1 MKKFF
6 VALFM
11 LLTIPTFA
19 TGVGSTAS
27 TADCNNATLNT
38 YTGTSNLSA
47 GWQPNTIDLHWYADS
62 NATTEMNVA
71 TASQSC
77 TYDGT
82 LTPPATIPTKTGYT
96 FKGWTVRGVPDG
108 YTRLEYIESSGTQYI
123 DTGIK
128 GTLNTK
134 VVLDFQIHNY
144 NSYGYILGG
153 RTSQNTRAFL
163 IGSNSGHFVNTT
175 FPFAQFDTVAA
186 HNVRQAPNF
195 DLNRHIY
202 ELSSDGFYID
212 GTLYTTYSN
221 PVSFT
226 TAENITLFGRYNAG
240 TFAYGA
246 FKSYSLKIYENN
258 NLIRNFIP
266 AKHNSDNVVGM
277 WDTVSK
283 TFFTNAG
290 TGSFIA
296 GPVVQ

>member
-11 LLTIPTFA
+11 LLSVPAFA

-62 NATTEMNVA
+62 DTTTEMNVA

-96 FKGWTVRGVPDG
+96 FKGWTVRGLPDG
-108 YTRLEYIESSGTQYI
+108 YTRLQYIESTGTQYI
-123 DTGIK
+123 DTGFAA
-128 GTLNTK
+128 G
-134 VVLDFQIHNY
+134 
-144 NSYGYILGG
+144 S
-153 RTSQNTRAFL
+153 NTRVLAQYKLNNTGFVSP
-163 IGSNSGHFVNTT
+163 ISTRDANVAGAGFGVGCNGSQQFISDYNGNRKVFTTITPNTT
-175 FPFAQFDTVAA
+175 DIITVDKNKNVCTITIGGQSETVTNTASTFTTTNTLPFFAQNGAGNISA
-186 HNVRQAPNF
+186 GSYA
-195 DLNRHIY
+195 
-202 ELSSDGFYID
+202 FY
-212 GTLYTTYSN
+212 
-221 PVSFT
+221 SF
-226 TAENITLFGRYNAG
+226 
-240 TFAYGA
+240 
-246 FKSYSLKIYENN
+246 KMWNN
-258 NLIRNFIP
+258 NILVRNFIP
-266 AKHNSDNVVGM
+266 AKNPSNVIGM
-277 WDTVSK
+277 YDLVSGQ
-283 TFFTNAG
+283 FFTNAG